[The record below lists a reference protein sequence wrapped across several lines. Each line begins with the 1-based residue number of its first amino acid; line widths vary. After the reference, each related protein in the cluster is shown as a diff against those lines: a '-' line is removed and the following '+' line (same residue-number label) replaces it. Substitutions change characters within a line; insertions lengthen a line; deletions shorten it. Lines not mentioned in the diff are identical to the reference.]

1 MLTFEEGIMHIQKA
15 LFVYLLLENLAETEE
30 WVIDWRWLSDLS

>member
-1 MLTFEEGIMHIQKA
+1 MHIQKA
-15 LFVYLLLENLAETEE
+15 LFVYLLLESLAETEE

>member
-1 MLTFEEGIMHIQKA
+1 MHIQTA
-15 LFVYLLLENLAETEE
+15 LFVYLLLESLVETDE